1 MSKEFYQHK
10 DYPKIS
16 KDYTVDDIKKF
27 LSTIEFTFNDEFKCL
42 DDIMSN
48 VITHNNYCEYSK
60 ISVDSFE
67 FFWKLSSFETILTH
81 LATANYSNVVDNEIK
96 FPVVDKINAIA
107 SSLNVLNDPYDD
119 YEETFYFDKNGL
131 LKIARVLRLTDPCD
145 EDDDGVDIIL
155 YEGMDETL
163 YDDIIDEFFNR
174 AYIRYMADLPDELRK
189 PITKMTPDEYKVFLM
204 YVI

>member
-1 MSKEFYQHK
+1 M
-10 DYPKIS
+10 
-16 KDYTVDDIKKF
+16 
-27 LSTIEFTFNDEFKCL
+27 
-42 DDIMSN
+42 
-48 VITHNNYCEYSK
+48 
-60 ISVDSFE
+60 
-67 FFWKLSSFETILTH
+67 
-81 LATANYSNVVDNEIK
+81 ATANYSNVVDNEIK

-155 YEGMDETL
+155 YEGMDDTL